1 MNLELREQGT
11 GASPF
16 IEADLTEVEAEV
28 HASDWTPVDKPL
40 RGIVLVLISTIFLS
54 SSDTMAKYLAFRL
67 SAVEIG
73 WLRYLTFMLIMCPA
87 VLLATS
93 PRRALH
99 SVRPDLQILRGMTL
113 VGSSLL
119 FISALR
125 FLPIA
130 EATTTSFVSPIF
142 VTVLSIVFLRE
153 SVGVRRWVAT
163 LTGLIGVI
171 IVVRPGTSAFQPA
184 ALLAIISALCW
195 ACSLVTTRKIGGRDS
210 AVTTMAYSAVSG
222 FLLLSIMLPFFWAIP
237 TVHELVISTCLGIAA
252 TSGHWLVVLAYRYGD
267 ASVLAPFSYT
277 QPIWATILGYAVFGD
292 VPDAWTFVGAAII
305 IASGLYTAHRER
317 IRRMEATLRP
327 VPVRS
332 SLPAGKFPRAS

>member
-1 MNLELREQGT
+1 LTPPQPAAARDSPQ
-11 GASPF
+11 ASPS
-16 IEADLTEVEAEV
+16 IETEVTQVEAEAR
-28 HASDWTPVDKPL
+28 ASNWTPVDKPL
-40 RGIVLVLISTIFLS
+40 RGILLVLTSTVFLA

-67 SAVEIG
+67 PAVEIG

-87 VLLATS
+87 VLAMS
-93 PRRALH
+93 PRLALRT
-99 SVRPDLQILRGMTL
+99 VRPGLQVLRGLTL

-119 FISALR
+119 FITALR

-142 VTVLSIVFLRE
+142 VTVLSIMFLGER
-153 SVGVRRWVAT
+153 VGLRRWLAT

-184 ALLAIISALCW
+184 ALLAITSALCW
-195 ACSLVTTRKIGGRDS
+195 ACSLVTTRKIAGQDT
-210 AVTTMAYSAVSG
+210 AVTTMAYSAITG
-222 FLLLSIMLPFFWAIP
+222 FVLLSMLLPFFWIAP
-237 TVHELVISTCLGIAA
+237 TLHELAIAACLGIAA

-277 QPIWATILGYAVFGD
+277 QPIWATILGYAIFSD
-292 VPDAWTFVGAAII
+292 VPDGWTFVGAAVI

-317 IRRMEATLRP
+317 VRRSNMTL
-327 VPVRS
+327 S
-332 SLPAGKFPRAS
+332 PAAVEI